1 MMHTDALMTW
11 ENKILL
17 SHSFLSLLYFR
28 FEAAHTYCTEVI
40 CAALPGDKLLS
51 CSKVQQRIQPE
62 MV

>member
-1 MMHTDALMTW
+1 MTW

-28 FEAAHTYCTEVI
+28 FEAAPTYCTEVI

-51 CSKVQQRIQPE
+51 CSKVQQWIQPE